1 VLKAGAVA
9 VVGVVVVV
17 RVVVVVGVV
26 VRVVVRVVVV
36 VEAVVVVE
44 VVIVVVVVVVVVAE
58 AVVVVGVVVVVE
70 AVVVAR
76 AAVTLAR
83 RFCKALTIAVE
94 HWFSKISQTRSRYA
108 MSLKAEAACVRARR
122 KKEVVVRRMNFIVG
136 KDWRRV
142 DEQVLYSLL

>member
-1 VLKAGAVA
+1 VLEARAVA
-9 VVGVVVVV
+9 VVRVVVIV

-26 VRVVVRVVVV
+26 VGVVVRVVVV
-36 VEAVVVVE
+36 VEAVVVVG

-83 RFCKALTIAVE
+83 RFRKALIIAIE

-108 MSLKAEAACVRARR
+108 MSLKARAACVRARR
-122 KKEVVVRRMNFIVG
+122 KKEVVIRQINFIVE
-136 KDWRRV
+136 KD
-142 DEQVLYSLL
+142 